1 MLTRKQRTYMITNN
15 RIIYLNVKT
24 EDIAT
29 CYKFFKKY
37 NLVEQIIEQLNPKE
51 TV

>member
-1 MLTRKQRTYMITNN
+1 MTENK
-15 RIIYLNVKT
+15 RIIYIDVAT

-29 CYKFFKKY
+29 CYKLFKKY
-37 NLVEQIIEQLNPKE
+37 NLVEQIVEQLNPKE